1 MTMRNGEDPN
11 EFMDDPKKRIEII
24 RRKVYQD
31 ELKTLLPRMLHLGFF
46 EQENWNYFVMIY
58 ISKLFELF
66 LPINVSLSMQ
76 NPLVLMC
83 VS

>member
-1 MTMRNGEDPN
+1 MILIFLEIFLLTTFLPCFMTMRNGEDPN

-46 EQENWNYFVMIY
+46 EEEN
-58 ISKLFELF
+58 
-66 LPINVSLSMQ
+66 
-76 NPLVLMC
+76 
-83 VS
+83 